1 MLCTGA
7 AFVMK
12 SSCLVLQSNLSV
24 AEMLYSG
31 HLLIGDTFSWKRSN
45 HGQTLIENP
54 YIADTFIE
62 DNCYSG
68 HNLLAPCEKFKSIYL
83 FIADTPYLYFLKNK
97 NKLLLDFQ
105 VFVFD
110 NTLFFYIYFL

>member
-7 AFVMK
+7 AFAMK

-31 HLLIGDTFSWKRSN
+31 HLLIADTFSWKRSN

-97 NKLLLDFQ
+97 NKLLFDFQ